1 MSLLSLAD
9 CWPRRFTPSS
19 LALQFCEDPTQAEQP
34 LFAKAC
40 AGEAVAQLWQAP
52 QGFVV
57 PGSYRQFADLP
68 AASAHFAARGWP
80 VWLRRSGGG
89 LVPQGPGIINLS
101 LAWPV
106 QQSLGE
112 AAEPIYHSLCAV
124 LQRTL
129 ARFGVASHARAV
141 NGSFC
146 DGRYNLAC
154 GEGEAARKIVGTAQY
169 WRPLT
174 AGRGHVVLAHA
185 VILID
190 ADLTAAHQA
199 ANAFEAQLGSE
210 RVYCA
215 DKTVTLAQRLPGE
228 RHLLPRFS
236 EALAQELDAAR

>member
-1 MSLLSLAD
+1 MSQLTLAD
-9 CWPRRFTPSS
+9 CWPRRFSPSS
-19 LALQFCEDPTQAEQP
+19 LALQFCEDPSQAEQP
-34 LFAKAC
+34 LFAKAS

-52 QGFVV
+52 QGLVV
-57 PGSYRQFADLP
+57 PGSYRQFTDLP
-68 AASAHFAARGWP
+68 AVSAHFAARGWP

-106 QQSLGE
+106 QQPLGE

-129 ARFGVASHARAV
+129 ARFGVASHPR
-141 NGSFC
+141 
-146 DGRYNLAC
+146 
-154 GEGEAARKIVGTAQY
+154 
-169 WRPLT
+169 
-174 AGRGHVVLAHA
+174 AHA
-185 VILID
+185 VILVD
-190 ADLTAAHQA
+190 ADLSAAHQA

-215 DKTVTLAQRLPGE
+215 DKTVTLAQLLPGE

-236 EALAQELDAAR
+236 ETLAQELDAAR

>member
-1 MSLLSLAD
+1 MSLLPLAD
-9 CWPRRFTPSS
+9 CWPRRFTPAS

-34 LFAKAC
+34 LFAKAG

-68 AASAHFAARGWP
+68 AVSARFAARGWP

-106 QQSLGE
+106 QQPLGE

-141 NGSFC
+141 SGSFC

-154 GEGEAARKIVGTAQY
+154 GEGEEARKIVGTAQY
-169 WRPLT
+169 WRPQT
-174 AGRGHVVLAHA
+174 A
-185 VILID
+185 
-190 ADLTAAHQA
+190 
-199 ANAFEAQLGSE
+199 S
-210 RVYCA
+210 
-215 DKTVTLAQRLPGE
+215 GE

-236 EALAQELDAAR
+236 EALARELDAAR

>member
-19 LALQFCEDPTQAEQP
+19 LALQFCEDPTCAEQP
-34 LFAKAC
+34 LFAKAS

-57 PGSYRQFADLP
+57 PGAIVSLRICRQSVRILP
-68 AASAHFAARGWP
+68 RAAGRYGFAAPGAVWCLRG
-80 VWLRRSGGG
+80 RA
-89 LVPQGPGIINLS
+89 LS
-101 LAWPV
+101 TLASRPV

-185 VILID
+185 VIL
-190 ADLTAAHQA
+190 LT
-199 ANAFEAQLGSE
+199 
-210 RVYCA
+210 
-215 DKTVTLAQRLPGE
+215 PI
-228 RHLLPRFS
+228 
-236 EALAQELDAAR
+236 

>member
-68 AASAHFAARGWP
+68 AVSAHFAARGWP

-154 GEGEAARKIVGTAQY
+154 GEGEAARKIVDTAQ
-169 WRPLT
+169 
-174 AGRGHVVLAHA
+174 
-185 VILID
+185 
-190 ADLTAAHQA
+190 
-199 ANAFEAQLGSE
+199 
-210 RVYCA
+210 
-215 DKTVTLAQRLPGE
+215 
-228 RHLLPRFS
+228 
-236 EALAQELDAAR
+236 